1 MRIRVL
7 VHLFAE
13 QCSVLAQVFYHLLVR
28 IKDILAGPYGHTD
41 FLSETPMLIDRRK
54 DRQTVFNTGSVIIG
68 TMSGRDMNL
77 TGAGVEGHEFGKN
90 HSGFSIQEWMLSFD
104 VLELC
109 ATKKTEIPVR
119 S

>member
-1 MRIRVL
+1 ML
-7 VHLFAE
+7 VDLFAE
-13 QCSVLAQVFYHLLVR
+13 QCPVLAQVFDHLLVR
-28 IKDILAGPYGHTD
+28 IKNILAGPYGHTD

-54 DRQTVFNTGSVIIG
+54 DRQTVFNTGSVIIC

-104 VLELC
+104 VLAAPRHE
-109 ATKKTEIPVR
+109 KTEIPVR